1 MKDITSEQMVVYSL
15 ALLLAVR
22 CRSEE
27 GTKQLLA
34 RFYHELSE
42 QQARV
47 MLHCTIMLL
56 EPKERD
62 WMRDLA

>member
-1 MKDITSEQMVVYSL
+1 MEEIDSRTMVTYSM

-27 GTKQLLA
+27 GAKQLLH
-34 RFYHELSE
+34 RFYHEMTE
-42 QQARV
+42 REAKTF
-47 MLHCTIMLL
+47 MNKTIMLL

-62 WMRDLA
+62 WLKSLY